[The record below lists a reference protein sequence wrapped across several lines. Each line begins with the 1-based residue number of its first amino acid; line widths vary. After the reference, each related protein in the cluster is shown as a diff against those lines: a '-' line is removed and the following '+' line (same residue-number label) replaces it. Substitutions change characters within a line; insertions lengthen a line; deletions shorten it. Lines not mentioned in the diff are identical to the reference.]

1 MHIIQ
6 IANDEDK
13 KSITRNILEELPE
26 WFGIPEAR
34 EEYIRDSAGK
44 VFFCAMENE
53 KDLGFLYLKE
63 TGKDTVELAVMGVLK
78 EYHRKGI
85 GKELFNRAKKAAKEM
100 GYSFIC
106 FVCLYPYIGIIG
118 GIGVGYSAGY
128 AWQTVFNTFGALSI
142 ASGLFGAAGAVA
154 LRIGANVFG
163 SVYTVL
169 FDKAMNG
176 LIQLVNSRECRKAV

>member
-53 KDLGFLYLKE
+53 KD
-63 TGKDTVELAVMGVLK
+63 VAA
-78 EYHRKGI
+78 
-85 GKELFNRAKKAAKEM
+85 RAR
-100 GYSFIC
+100 
-106 FVCLYPYIGIIG
+106 
-118 GIGVGYSAGY
+118 
-128 AWQTVFNTFGALSI
+128 WQTARVPCQI
-142 ASGLFGAAGAVA
+142 
-154 LRIGANVFG
+154 
-163 SVYTVL
+163 
-169 FDKAMNG
+169 
-176 LIQLVNSRECRKAV
+176 

>member
-85 GKELFNRAKKAAKEM
+85 GKELFNRAKKAAKKWV
-100 GYSFIC
+100 IH
-106 FVCLYPYIGIIG
+106 LYRLKLFKWGNINLMTIQIGFTFLLVLRSLKYFLHY
-118 GIGVGYSAGY
+118 GI
-128 AWQTVFNTFGALSI
+128 
-142 ASGLFGAAGAVA
+142 
-154 LRIGANVFG
+154 
-163 SVYTVL
+163 
-169 FDKAMNG
+169 NG
-176 LIQLVNSRECRKAV
+176 IPAKSM

>member
-1 MHIIQ
+1 MHIFQ

-34 EEYIRDSAGK
+34 EEYIRDSEGK

-78 EYHRKGI
+78 EYHHKGI
-85 GKELFNRAKKAAKEM
+85 GKELFNRAKRLQKKWVIHLYRLKLFKWGNINSMTIQIVFTFLLVLRSLKYFLHYGINGIPAKSM
-100 GYSFIC
+100 
-106 FVCLYPYIGIIG
+106 
-118 GIGVGYSAGY
+118 
-128 AWQTVFNTFGALSI
+128 
-142 ASGLFGAAGAVA
+142 
-154 LRIGANVFG
+154 
-163 SVYTVL
+163 
-169 FDKAMNG
+169 
-176 LIQLVNSRECRKAV
+176 

>member
-53 KDLGFLYLKE
+53 KDLGFC
-63 TGKDTVELAVMGVLK
+63 
-78 EYHRKGI
+78 I
-85 GKELFNRAKKAAKEM
+85 SKKREK
-100 GYSFIC
+100 
-106 FVCLYPYIGIIG
+106 
-118 GIGVGYSAGY
+118 
-128 AWQTVFNTFGALSI
+128 
-142 ASGLFGAAGAVA
+142 
-154 LRIGANVFG
+154 
-163 SVYTVL
+163 
-169 FDKAMNG
+169 
-176 LIQLVNSRECRKAV
+176 IQLSLQLWAS

>member
-6 IANDEDK
+6 IANDENK

-78 EYHRKGI
+78 EYHRKGS
-85 GKELFNRAKKAAKEM
+85 GCRHLP
-100 GYSFIC
+100 GS
-106 FVCLYPYIGIIG
+106 P
-118 GIGVGYSAGY
+118 GVKDHTS
-128 AWQTVFNTFGALSI
+128 LS
-142 ASGLFGAAGAVA
+142 
-154 LRIGANVFG
+154 
-163 SVYTVL
+163 
-169 FDKAMNG
+169 M
-176 LIQLVNSRECRKAV
+176 SRYLQS

>member
-1 MHIIQ
+1 MRTFDMHIIQ

-78 EYHRKGI
+78 EYHREGI

-106 FVCLYPYIGIIG
+106 FVCLYQKQQLYHLSLPLSIKGIHR
-118 GIGVGYSAGY
+118 GYSPMKEY
-128 AWQTVFNTFGALSI
+128 RLRRIFYFTVTS
-142 ASGLFGAAGAVA
+142 
-154 LRIGANVFG
+154 
-163 SVYTVL
+163 
-169 FDKAMNG
+169 
-176 LIQLVNSRECRKAV
+176 SRRR